1 MLNLW
6 PITFFIFQG
15 GKDHMKKNLRIVSVA
30 AVSTVS
36 AAPITSVTHL
46 GNVTLPA
53 SGSTINVKPN
63 ISLNTKAGSV
73 SVTISV
79 SFSATVDGTTANAN
93 FGVNAS
99 NPSKIQLFKGSQEI
113 TDLNQVTEA
122 NAGEVYKVSMTNV
135 GLNFGSQNANKK
147 ITLNFGSNWVAHT
160 DSDTMTHSIEV
171 QLDKNGVIN
180 LYQVA
185 MDVTAKD
192 FANPAVVTWH
202 NGTTGAAVNSANI
215 QLYAGADD
223 GKMNIS
229 QVLNAVPVNQTK
241 GNAYYAAQLGSDQSN
256 ISYSNNLKDVLKAAG
271 VEVDAQGGF
280 GAPSSF
286 TFNLTATS
294 NKNNATASLP
304 VTVTVP
310 NGKVTTVPS
319 QTKTIM
325 HNAYFYD
332 KNAKRVGTDKV
343 TRYNSVTV
351 SMNKTKFSNGIEYY
365 EVIENGKA
373 TGKFINADN
382 IDGTKRT
389 LKHNAYVYKTSKKR
403 ANKVTLKK
411 GTEVTTY
418 GGAYTF
424 KNGKQYY
431 KIGNDTEKTYVKVAN
446 FN

>member
-1 MLNLW
+1 
-6 PITFFIFQG
+6 
-15 GKDHMKKNLRIVSVA
+15 MKKNLRIVSVTA
-30 AVSTVS
+30 AALLAVAPVAASAVSTVS

-53 SGSTINVKPN
+53 SGSTVNVKPN

-73 SVTISV
+73 SAAISV

-171 QLDKNGVIN
+171 KLNKNGVIN

-256 ISYSNNLKDVLKAAG
+256 ISYSNNLKDALKAAG

-280 GAPSSF
+280 VAPSSF

-310 NGKVTTVPS
+310 NAKVTTVPS
-319 QTKTIM
+319 VSKTIM

-332 KNAKRVGTDKV
+332 KDAKRVGTDKL

-351 SMNKTKFSNGIEYY
+351 SPTTIDSKAYY
-365 EVIENGKA
+365 EVVENGKLS
-373 TGKFINADN
+373 GKFINADN

-418 GGAYTF
+418 GSAYTF

-431 KIGNDTEKTYVKVAN
+431 KIGNDTEKTYVKVVN

>member
-1 MLNLW
+1 
-6 PITFFIFQG
+6 
-15 GKDHMKKNLRIVSVA
+15 MKKNLKFVSVA
-30 AVSTVS
+30 AALLAVAPVAATTVSTVS
-36 AAPITSVTHL
+36 AAPVTHL

-53 SGSTINVKPN
+53 SGSTVNVKPN
-63 ISLNTKAGSV
+63 ISLNTKASSV
-73 SVTISV
+73 SAAISV

-171 QLDKNGVIN
+171 KLDKNGVIN

-185 MDVTAKD
+185 MDVTTKD

-241 GNAYYAAQLGSDQSN
+241 GNAYYAAQLGSGQSN
-256 ISYSNNLKDVLKAAG
+256 ISYSNNLKDALKAAG

-280 GAPSSF
+280 VAPSSF

-294 NKNNATASLP
+294 KKNNATASLP

-310 NGKVTTVPS
+310 NAKVTTVPS
-319 QTKTIM
+319 VSKTIM

-332 KNAKRVGTDKV
+332 KNAKRVGTDKL

-351 SMNKTKFSNGIEYY
+351 SPTTIDSKAYY

-373 TGKFINADN
+373 TGKFINAAN

-418 GGAYTF
+418 GSAYTF

-431 KIGNDTEKTYVKVAN
+431 KIGNNTDKTYVKASN
-446 FN
+446 F

>member
-1 MLNLW
+1 
-6 PITFFIFQG
+6 
-15 GKDHMKKNLRIVSVA
+15 MKKNLKIVSVA
-30 AVSTVS
+30 AALLAVAPVAASAVSTVS

-53 SGSTINVKPN
+53 SGSTVNVKPN

-73 SVTISV
+73 SAAISV
-79 SFSATVDGTTANAN
+79 SFSATANAN

-171 QLDKNGVIN
+171 KLDKNGVIN

-229 QVLNAVPVNQTK
+229 QVINAVPVNQTK

-256 ISYSNNLKDVLKAAG
+256 ISYSNNLKDALKAAG
-271 VEVDAQGGF
+271 IEVDAQGGF
-280 GAPSSF
+280 VAPSSF

-310 NGKVTTVPS
+310 NAKVTTVPS
-319 QTKTIM
+319 VSKTIM

-332 KNAKRVGTDKV
+332 KNAKRVGTDKL

-351 SMNKTKFSNGIEYY
+351 SPTTTIDSKAHY
-365 EVIENGKA
+365 EVVENGKLS
-373 TGKFINADN
+373 GKFINADN
-382 IDGTKRT
+382 IDGTKRI
-389 LKHNAYVYKTSKKR
+389 LRHSAYVYKTSKKR

-411 GTEVTTY
+411 GTEITTY
-418 GGAYTF
+418 GSAYTF

>member
-1 MLNLW
+1 
-6 PITFFIFQG
+6 
-15 GKDHMKKNLRIVSVA
+15 MKKNLRIVSVTA
-30 AVSTVS
+30 AALLAVAPVAASAVSTVS

-53 SGSTINVKPN
+53 SGSTVNVKPN
-63 ISLNTKAGSV
+63 ISLNPKAGSV
-73 SVTISV
+73 SAAISV

-171 QLDKNGVIN
+171 KLDKNGVIN

-229 QVLNAVPVNQTK
+229 QVLNAVSVNQTK

-256 ISYSNNLKDVLKAAG
+256 ISYSNNLKDALKAAG

-280 GAPSSF
+280 VAPSSF

-310 NGKVTTVPS
+310 NAKVTTVPS
-319 QTKTIM
+319 VSKTIM

-332 KNAKRVGTDKV
+332 KDAKRVGTDKL

-351 SMNKTKFSNGIEYY
+351 SPTTIDSKAYY
-365 EVIENGKA
+365 EVVENGKLS
-373 TGKFINADN
+373 GKFINADN

-389 LKHNAYVYKTSKKR
+389 LSHSAYAYKTSKKR
-403 ANKVTLKK
+403 ANKITLKK

-431 KIGNDTEKTYVKVAN
+431 KISNDTEKTYVKVAN

>member
-1 MLNLW
+1 
-6 PITFFIFQG
+6 
-15 GKDHMKKNLRIVSVA
+15 MKKNLRIVSVA
-30 AVSTVS
+30 AALLAVAPVAATAVSTVS

-53 SGSTINVKPN
+53 SGSTVNVKPN

-73 SVTISV
+73 SAAISV

-147 ITLNFGSNWVAHT
+147 INLNFGSNWVAHT

-171 QLDKNGVIN
+171 KLDKNGVIN

-241 GNAYYAAQLGSDQSN
+241 GNAYYATQLDSDSSN
-256 ISYSNNLKDVLKAAG
+256 ISYSNNLKDALKAAG
-271 VEVDAQGGF
+271 VDVDAQGWF
-280 GAPSSF
+280 VAPQSF
-286 TFNLTATS
+286 TFNLIATS
-294 NKNNATASLP
+294 NKNNATATLP
-304 VTVTVP
+304 VTVNVP
-310 NGKVTTVPS
+310 NAKVTTVPS

-325 HNAYFYD
+325 
-332 KNAKRVGTDKV
+332 
-343 TRYNSVTV
+343 
-351 SMNKTKFSNGIEYY
+351 
-365 EVIENGKA
+365 
-373 TGKFINADN
+373 
-382 IDGTKRT
+382 
-389 LKHNAYVYKTSKKR
+389 HNAYVYKTSKKR

>member
-1 MLNLW
+1 
-6 PITFFIFQG
+6 
-15 GKDHMKKNLRIVSVA
+15 MKKNLRIVSVA
-30 AVSTVS
+30 AAALLAVAPVAASAVSTVS

-53 SGSTINVKPN
+53 SGSTVNVKPN

-73 SVTISV
+73 SAAISV
-79 SFSATVDGTTANAN
+79 SFSATANAN

-171 QLDKNGVIN
+171 KLDKNGVIN

-229 QVLNAVPVNQTK
+229 QVINAVPVNQTK

-256 ISYSNNLKDVLKAAG
+256 ISYSNNLKDALKAAG
-271 VEVDAQGGF
+271 IEVDAQGGF
-280 GAPSSF
+280 VAPSSF

-310 NGKVTTVPS
+310 NAKVTTVPS
-319 QTKTIM
+319 VSKTIM

-332 KNAKRVGTDKV
+332 KNAKRVGTDKL

-351 SMNKTKFSNGIEYY
+351 SPTTTIDSKAHY
-365 EVIENGKA
+365 EVVENGKLS
-373 TGKFINADN
+373 GKFINADN
-382 IDGTKRT
+382 IDGTKRI
-389 LKHNAYVYKTSKKR
+389 LRHSAYVYKTSKKR

-411 GTEVTTY
+411 GTEITTY
-418 GGAYTF
+418 GSAYTF

>member
-1 MLNLW
+1 
-6 PITFFIFQG
+6 
-15 GKDHMKKNLRIVSVA
+15 MKKNLRIVSAAAALLAVAPVA
-30 AVSTVS
+30 ATTVSTVS
-36 AAPITSVTHL
+36 AAPVTHL

-53 SGSTINVKPN
+53 SGSTVNVKPN
-63 ISLNTKAGSV
+63 ISLNTKASSV
-73 SVTISV
+73 SAAISV

-171 QLDKNGVIN
+171 KLDKNGVIN

-185 MDVTAKD
+185 MDVTTKD

-256 ISYSNNLKDVLKAAG
+256 ISYSNNLKDALKAAG
-271 VEVDAQGGF
+271 VDVDAQGWF
-280 GAPSSF
+280 VAPQSF
-286 TFNLTATS
+286 TFNLIATS
-294 NKNNATASLP
+294 NKNNATATLP
-304 VTVTVP
+304 VTVNVP
-310 NGKVTTVPS
+310 NAKVTTVPS

-325 HNAYFYD
+325 
-332 KNAKRVGTDKV
+332 
-343 TRYNSVTV
+343 
-351 SMNKTKFSNGIEYY
+351 
-365 EVIENGKA
+365 
-373 TGKFINADN
+373 
-382 IDGTKRT
+382 
-389 LKHNAYVYKTSKKR
+389 HNAYVYKTSKKR

-418 GGAYTF
+418 GSAYTF

>member
-1 MLNLW
+1 
-6 PITFFIFQG
+6 
-15 GKDHMKKNLRIVSVA
+15 MKKNLRIVSVA
-30 AVSTVS
+30 AAALLAVAPVAASAVSTVS

-53 SGSTINVKPN
+53 SGSTVNVKPN

-73 SVTISV
+73 SAAISV
-79 SFSATVDGTTANAN
+79 SFSATANAN

-171 QLDKNGVIN
+171 KLDKNGVIN

-229 QVLNAVPVNQTK
+229 QVINAVPVNQTK

-256 ISYSNNLKDVLKAAG
+256 ISYSNNLKDALKAAG
-271 VEVDAQGGF
+271 IEVDAQGGF
-280 GAPSSF
+280 VAPSSF

-310 NGKVTTVPS
+310 NAKVTTVPS
-319 QTKTIM
+319 VSKTIM

-332 KNAKRVGTDKV
+332 KNAKRVGTDKL

-351 SMNKTKFSNGIEYY
+351 SPTTTIDSKAHY
-365 EVIENGKA
+365 EVVENGKLS
-373 TGKFINADN
+373 GKFINADN
-382 IDGTKRT
+382 IDGTKRI
-389 LKHNAYVYKTSKKR
+389 LRHSAYVYKTSKKR

-418 GGAYTF
+418 GSAYTF

>member
-1 MLNLW
+1 
-6 PITFFIFQG
+6 
-15 GKDHMKKNLRIVSVA
+15 MKKNLRIVSVA
-30 AVSTVS
+30 AAALLAVAPVAATAVSTVS

-53 SGSTINVKPN
+53 SGSTVNVKPN

-73 SVTISV
+73 SAAISV

-147 ITLNFGSNWVAHT
+147 INLNFGSNWVAHT

-171 QLDKNGVIN
+171 KLDKNGVIN

-241 GNAYYAAQLGSDQSN
+241 GNAYYATQLDSDSSN
-256 ISYSNNLKDVLKAAG
+256 ISYSNNLKDALKAAG
-271 VEVDAQGGF
+271 VDVDAQGWF
-280 GAPSSF
+280 VAPQSF
-286 TFNLTATS
+286 TFNLIATS
-294 NKNNATASLP
+294 NKNNATATLP
-304 VTVTVP
+304 VTVNVP
-310 NGKVTTVPS
+310 
-319 QTKTIM
+319 
-325 HNAYFYD
+325 
-332 KNAKRVGTDKV
+332 KR
-343 TRYNSVTV
+343 
-351 SMNKTKFSNGIEYY
+351 
-365 EVIENGKA
+365 
-373 TGKFINADN
+373 
-382 IDGTKRT
+382 
-389 LKHNAYVYKTSKKR
+389 
-403 ANKVTLKK
+403 
-411 GTEVTTY
+411 
-418 GGAYTF
+418 
-424 KNGKQYY
+424 
-431 KIGNDTEKTYVKVAN
+431 
-446 FN
+446 

>member
-1 MLNLW
+1 
-6 PITFFIFQG
+6 
-15 GKDHMKKNLRIVSVA
+15 MKKNLRIVSAAAAALLAVAPVA
-30 AVSTVS
+30 ATTVSTVS
-36 AAPITSVTHL
+36 AAPVTHL

-53 SGSTINVKPN
+53 SGSTVNVKPN
-63 ISLNTKAGSV
+63 ISLNTKASSV
-73 SVTISV
+73 SAAISV

-171 QLDKNGVIN
+171 KLDKNGVIN

-185 MDVTAKD
+185 MDVTTKD

-241 GNAYYAAQLGSDQSN
+241 GNAYYAAQLGSGQSN
-256 ISYSNNLKDVLKAAG
+256 ISYSNNLKDALKAAG

-280 GAPSSF
+280 VAPSSF

-294 NKNNATASLP
+294 KKNNATASLP

-310 NGKVTTVPS
+310 NAKVTTVPS
-319 QTKTIM
+319 VSKTIM

-332 KNAKRVGTDKV
+332 KNAKRVGTDKL

-351 SMNKTKFSNGIEYY
+351 SPTTIDSKAYY
-365 EVIENGKA
+365 EVVENGKLS
-373 TGKFINADN
+373 GKFINADN
-382 IDGTKRT
+382 IDGTKRI
-389 LKHNAYVYKTSKKR
+389 LRHSAYVYKTSKKR

-418 GGAYTF
+418 GSAYTF

>member
-1 MLNLW
+1 
-6 PITFFIFQG
+6 
-15 GKDHMKKNLRIVSVA
+15 MKKNLKFVSVA
-30 AVSTVS
+30 AALLAVAPVAATTVSTVS
-36 AAPITSVTHL
+36 AAPVTHL

-53 SGSTINVKPN
+53 SGSTVNVKPN
-63 ISLNTKAGSV
+63 ISLNTKASSV
-73 SVTISV
+73 SAAISV

-171 QLDKNGVIN
+171 KLDKNGVIN

-185 MDVTAKD
+185 MDVTTKD

-241 GNAYYAAQLGSDQSN
+241 GNAYYAAQLGSGQSN
-256 ISYSNNLKDVLKAAG
+256 ISYSNNLKDALKAAG

-280 GAPSSF
+280 VAPSSF

-294 NKNNATASLP
+294 KKNNATASLP

-310 NGKVTTVPS
+310 NAKVTTVPS
-319 QTKTIM
+319 VSKTIM

-332 KNAKRVGTDKV
+332 KNAKRVGTDKL

-351 SMNKTKFSNGIEYY
+351 SPTTIDSKAYY
-365 EVIENGKA
+365 EVVENGKLS
-373 TGKFINADN
+373 GKFINADN
-382 IDGTKRT
+382 IDGTKRI
-389 LKHNAYVYKTSKKR
+389 LRHSAYVYKTSKKR

-418 GGAYTF
+418 GSAYTF

-431 KIGNDTEKTYVKVAN
+431 KIGNDTEKTYVKVVN

>member
-1 MLNLW
+1 
-6 PITFFIFQG
+6 
-15 GKDHMKKNLRIVSVA
+15 MKKNLRIVSVA
-30 AVSTVS
+30 VAASAVSTVS

-53 SGSTINVKPN
+53 SGSTVNVKPN

-73 SVTISV
+73 SAAISV

-99 NPSKIQLFKGSQEI
+99 NPLKIQLFKGSQEI

-135 GLNFGSQNANKK
+135 GLNLGSENANKK

-185 MDVTAKD
+185 MDVTAKV

-202 NGTTGAAVNSANI
+202 NGTIGAAVNSANI

-229 QVLNAVPVNQTK
+229 QVLSTVPVNQTK

-280 GAPSSF
+280 VAPSSF

-294 NKNNATASLP
+294 NRNNATASLP

-310 NGKVTTVPS
+310 NAKVTTVPS
-319 QTKTIM
+319 VSKTIM
-325 HNAYFYD
+325 
-332 KNAKRVGTDKV
+332 
-343 TRYNSVTV
+343 
-351 SMNKTKFSNGIEYY
+351 
-365 EVIENGKA
+365 
-373 TGKFINADN
+373 
-382 IDGTKRT
+382 
-389 LKHNAYVYKTSKKR
+389 HNAYVYKTSKKR

-424 KNGKQYY
+424 K
-431 KIGNDTEKTYVKVAN
+431 IGNDTEKTYVKVAN